1 MKYFLYSCVLLSL
14 FPIFGQETV
23 PKKDSLAIV
32 QILYQQ
38 QSDWNRGDIN
48 AFMQGY
54 VKTDQLVFSG
64 ASGPIYG
71 WEATLDR
78 YKKNYSNRVLMGK
91 LKFDVL
97 SMLLLSPHV
106 IQLQGA
112 YYLTREIDDSS
123 GYFTL
128 TWLKQEE
135 KWSII
140 SDHTSASK

>member
-14 FPIFGQETV
+14 CPIFGQETV

>member
-1 MKYFLYSCVLLSL
+1 MKYLLYSCVLLSL
-14 FPIFGQETV
+14 CPIFGQETV

>member
-14 FPIFGQETV
+14 CPIFGQETV

-135 KWSII
+135 KWAII

>member
-1 MKYFLYSCVLLSL
+1 MKYLLYSCLLLSL
-14 FPIFGQETV
+14 CPIFGQETV
-23 PKKDSLAIV
+23 PKKVSLAIV

>member
-38 QSDWNRGDIN
+38 QSDWNKGDIN

>member
-14 FPIFGQETV
+14 CPIFGQETV
-23 PKKDSLAIV
+23 PKNDSLAIV